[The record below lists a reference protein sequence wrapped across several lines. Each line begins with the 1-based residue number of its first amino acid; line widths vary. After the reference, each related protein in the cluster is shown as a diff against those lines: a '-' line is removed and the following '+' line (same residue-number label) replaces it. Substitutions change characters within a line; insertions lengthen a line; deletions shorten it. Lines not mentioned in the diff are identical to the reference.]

1 LLFIKTIKNL
11 GSGRG
16 FSLIEAVIVLFLI
29 GLISTTLVR
38 PKISGLFATSALK
51 ATSVQLELDLKVAR
65 NQALQ
70 TNLLYKTVLGSNTEN
85 YTIYSQHPTQ
95 NVWEIFK
102 AGTFEVD
109 SVKILSNS
117 FANNQ
122 VIFGTDGTPYEDSQ
136 SDLPTAS
143 TDIAVSATRNIVLQY
158 NSNQTKT
165 IYIIPDTGF
174 ITRTLP

>member
-1 LLFIKTIKNL
+1 MLFIKTIKNL

-70 TNLLYKTVLGSNTEN
+70 TNLL
-85 YTIYSQHPTQ
+85 
-95 NVWEIFK
+95 
-102 AGTFEVD
+102 
-109 SVKILSNS
+109 
-117 FANNQ
+117 
-122 VIFGTDGTPYEDSQ
+122 
-136 SDLPTAS
+136 
-143 TDIAVSATRNIVLQY
+143 
-158 NSNQTKT
+158 
-165 IYIIPDTGF
+165 
-174 ITRTLP
+174 